1 MNQPTDYHERYSAGW
16 SQDSIRLFHVASSF
30 AKSSYFYVQECG
42 YFQTNDTYFTERENL
57 NSYLLVYT
65 LSGKG
70 KLLYL
75 GKEYTLNAGDC
86 FYINCLEKHHYQT
99 EPGHNWELLW
109 IHFNGPVAL
118 GYYEKFTENGFQI
131 IHVQDNFFMERSFHR
146 VIALNKKRM
155 ISSELLTSNVI
166 TSILT
171 ELTIQSMTNN
181 ATYILIPDTIKQVIF
196 DIEHNFKSDISLQSL
211 ATKHNLNKFHL
222 AKEFKKYTGTT
233 VVEYIITNRLAY
245 AKELLKYSDLS
256 ISEITFKIGMNN
268 ISHFINLFKTR
279 ENMTPLA
286 FRKQWK

>member
-1 MNQPTDYHERYSAGW
+1 M
-16 SQDSIRLFHVASSF
+16 
-30 AKSSYFYVQECG
+30 
-42 YFQTNDTYFTERENL
+42 
-57 NSYLLVYT
+57 
-65 LSGKG
+65 SGKG

-86 FYINCLEKHHYQT
+86 FYINCLKKHHYQT